1 MAVLPVATGYRL
13 GSKVAQA
20 LPWGPGEAVARG
32 LGRLAGHVDRDR
44 RRLVERHVRRVRG
57 DHLHG
62 SELRR
67 AVDAVFAS
75 YASYWFQSLR
85 LPGLSPDQIGAG
97 FTEDGFEHVIEA
109 RESGRGVILA
119 LPHLGGWDWA
129 GFWISRVVGYPV
141 AAVVEAIDPPELFEW
156 FREFRRGYGIEVI
169 PLDAEAGT
177 AVQRALAED
186 AVVVLVSD
194 RHLGGAGVD
203 VEFFGEVTTLP
214 AGPATLALRTGAA
227 LVPAAS
233 YLRRRGCHGVARPPI
248 PAEREGRFRDDVVR
262 VTQALAHEFEDLIR
276 AAPEQ
281 WHLLQPN
288 WPSDRADVG
297 DADPARD

>member
-20 LPWGPGEAVARG
+20 LPWGPGEAVTRG

-75 YASYWFQSLR
+75 YASYWYQSLR

-141 AAVVEAIDPPELFEW
+141 AAVVEALEPPELFEW

-186 AVVVLVSD
+186 APRAPHSRPGPRPRVRGPDPGSPRAV
-194 RHLGGAGVD
+194 A
-203 VEFFGEVTTLP
+203 P
-214 AGPATLALRTGAA
+214 APAQLAQRPRRCRGRRPGSGL
-227 LVPAAS
+227 AS
-233 YLRRRGCHGVARPPI
+233 PPC
-248 PAEREGRFRDDVVR
+248 AS
-262 VTQALAHEFEDLIR
+262 A
-276 AAPEQ
+276 
-281 WHLLQPN
+281 
-288 WPSDRADVG
+288 
-297 DADPARD
+297 